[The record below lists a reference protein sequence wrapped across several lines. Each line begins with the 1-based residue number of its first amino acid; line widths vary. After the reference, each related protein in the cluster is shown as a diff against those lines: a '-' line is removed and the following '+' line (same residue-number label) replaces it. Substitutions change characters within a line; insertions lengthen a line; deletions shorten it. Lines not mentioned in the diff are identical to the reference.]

1 MTPPIA
7 TSADAGRT
15 STASGTGTGTVVRL
29 PWPALLGPVPMADAQ
44 WLDGCASERAV
55 AEHQAI
61 FSRGQAADSVVI
73 LLDGQA
79 VIGHAQE
86 GQPMKA
92 ERVLHGPAWLDL
104 SSGWCHGHFVGD
116 AVAQTDCV
124 VAQLPLSALRASL
137 SQRSTLA
144 LRFVDV
150 LAHEVCRL
158 GAQTHELMHKDAPAR
173 LAAWLRRQIDGSTQA
188 VLRLAERKRDIAS
201 QLGMTPETLSRL
213 MRSLSEQG
221 LISVNG
227 YTVRVLDARGLERL
241 AGV

>member
-1 MTPPIA
+1 M
-7 TSADAGRT
+7 
-15 STASGTGTGTVVRL
+15 VRL

-44 WLDGCASERAV
+44 LLDSYATERAV
-55 AEHQAI
+55 LEGDTI
-61 FSRGQAADSVVI
+61 FRRGEVADGLVI

-79 VIGHAQE
+79 VIGHLQE
-86 GQPMKA
+86 GQTMKA

-104 SSGWCHGHFVGD
+104 SSGWCHGQFSGD
-116 AVAQTDCV
+116 AVAQSRV
-124 VAQLPLSALRASL
+124 QVASLPLAALRSLL
-137 SQRSTLA
+137 SQRPALA
-144 LRFVDV
+144 LRLIDV

-173 LAAWLRRQIDGSTQA
+173 LAAWLRRQIDGSAQA

-221 LISVNG
+221 LIRVDG
-227 YTVRVLDARGLERL
+227 YTVQILDPRGLERL